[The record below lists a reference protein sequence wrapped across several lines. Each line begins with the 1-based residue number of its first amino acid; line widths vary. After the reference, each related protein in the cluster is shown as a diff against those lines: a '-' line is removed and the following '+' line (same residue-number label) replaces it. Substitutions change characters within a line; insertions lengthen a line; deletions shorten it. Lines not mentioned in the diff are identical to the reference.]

1 MPLFFSRTK
10 PPPPPAAPIHCGE
23 FSFPETPHHHHLLLP
38 DTTKTKAIRLQ
49 AIASM
54 ERYCLLSMY
63 KGSAGRGGGAGV
75 GNATQLWA
83 QQNQG
88 QGSAF
93 TKQNNH
99 PSTTI
104 LQILSQLKPPHISC
118 QSSCHLVVVWLWMHL
133 NPRGE
138 HVCVEMHVDSAHGW
152 MSLTPLT
159 KTLLGKSVQSEVE
172 TESPRNL

>member
-63 KGSAGRGGGAGV
+63 KGSAGRGGGGGGWQCNTTLGTTKPRPGLRVHKTKQPPVHYHTTDPVAAQATAHLSPVQLSPRGRMAV
-75 GNATQLWA
+75 DAPKSARRARVCGNARRLCTWVDVS
-83 QQNQG
+83 N
-88 QGSAF
+88 
-93 TKQNNH
+93 
-99 PSTTI
+99 
-104 LQILSQLKPPHISC
+104 
-118 QSSCHLVVVWLWMHL
+118 SSY
-133 NPRGE
+133 
-138 HVCVEMHVDSAHGW
+138 
-152 MSLTPLT
+152 
-159 KTLLGKSVQSEVE
+159 
-172 TESPRNL
+172 